1 MPSSSSQ
8 RRGGVWRFP
17 AFAQVALLAAS
28 VIGAPAVAARAVPAV
43 ATGTSGV
50 APAAVTPVTF
60 AIIGDFGVNDAN
72 EQAVADIVAAHNV
85 DFVITVGDNIYSSSN
100 YATFVGTYY
109 GSFIGLTPKKFFP
122 ALGNHD
128 LDDVCGVDCNTGYL
142 NYFGPTLPGAGV
154 TSTNTSGSNN
164 YYDFVQG
171 PVHFFVLDTE
181 HISSTSSPNTSGAQY
196 LWLQAQLPASTSLYN
211 VVIVPQTPYS
221 SSSLHSGVGP
231 DGGASLEYLQW
242 PFEAWGATAVFSG
255 DEHNYERLMRDDNA
269 DATELPYIVTG
280 NGGRVLNGFDTP
292 AVTGSQVRLQ
302 QFGAVIATADGS
314 GITFEERTVGGG
326 SLGTLSDTVTVDA
339 PQVPPWTAYI
349 DTNGAGTGTDANA
362 LSLTPPNGTT
372 CSAPCD
378 PFPSTD
384 TFTLKDFS
392 DGSALTGIQ
401 MQVDANVDVVSNNP
415 TTDPF
420 TFGDQGTVFGGKVS
434 GSGVSLS
441 TSTAG
446 HKFDLNFTGLDD
458 TKTYTVVVGLV
469 PLRHQ
474 HPERQ
479 PLVAVPADRRR
490 LLHSV
495 RDHHPRGLHR
505 RQRRRLGRVPHR
517 QQHVGLRGPLDGRRP
532 GRRRVL
538 GRDQRPREPR
548 LRRHRRHQLLPAV
561 RAHARGGGSVR
572 SERPGRA
579 HRRHRDRRQCLG

>member
-1 MPSSSSQ
+1 M
-8 RRGGVWRFP
+8 
-17 AFAQVALLAAS
+17 
-28 VIGAPAVAARAVPAV
+28 
-43 ATGTSGV
+43 
-50 APAAVTPVTF
+50 
-60 AIIGDFGVNDAN
+60 
-72 EQAVADIVAAHNV
+72 
-85 DFVITVGDNIYSSSN
+85 
-100 YATFVGTYY
+100 
-109 GSFIGLTPKKFFP
+109 
-122 ALGNHD
+122 
-128 LDDVCGVDCNTGYL
+128 
-142 NYFGPTLPGAGV
+142 
-154 TSTNTSGSNN
+154 
-164 YYDFVQG
+164 
-171 PVHFFVLDTE
+171 
-181 HISSTSSPNTSGAQY
+181 
-196 LWLQAQLPASTSLYN
+196 
-211 VVIVPQTPYS
+211 IVPQTPYS

-339 PQVPPWTAYI
+339 VQVPPWTAYI

-420 TFGDQGTVFGGKVS
+420 MFGDQGTVFGGKVS
-434 GSGVSLS
+434 GSGVYSS

-458 TKTYTVVVGLV
+458 TKTYTVVVGS
-469 PLRHQ
+469 
-474 HPERQ
+474 
-479 PLVAVPADRRR
+479 DRFDTNTPNVNRWSQFQ
-490 LLHSV
+490 LTGAASL
-495 RDHHPRGLHR
+495 
-505 RQRRRLGRVPHR
+505 
-517 QQHVGLRGPLDGRRP
+517 
-532 GRRRVL
+532 
-538 GRDQRPREPR
+538 
-548 LRRHRRHQLLPAV
+548 LLPRPPSPRPTSSATPAPRSRSTPATTR
-561 RAHARGGGSVR
+561 RATWPA
-572 SERPGRA
+572 GRA
-579 HRRHRDRRQCLG
+579 SSRSTARSRS